1 LKNSFYE
8 KFGFL
13 GLMNSQELF
22 MKELLKEEENQLLAE
37 INDKIMEKKTLLM
50 IPSDNELLR

>member
-1 LKNSFYE
+1 
-8 KFGFL
+8 
-13 GLMNSQELF
+13 MNSQELF

>member
-1 LKNSFYE
+1 
-8 KFGFL
+8 
-13 GLMNSQELF
+13 MNSQELF

-50 IPSDNELLR
+50 ISSDNELLR